1 VSLCSFVSSLYSFVE
16 HFNPKHPFFTH
27 EENEK
32 RSYLMDKYLAN
43 IYAIEDGNPS
53 CLENIEEISQEL
65 DDIFRSALERY
76 RGRNA

>member
-1 VSLCSFVSSLYSFVE
+1 MSLCSFVSSLYSYVE
-16 HFNPKHPFFTH
+16 RFNPKHPFFTVA
-27 EENEK
+27 ENQR
-32 RSYLMDKYLAN
+32 RSYLIDKYLSN